1 MSHPATLGG
10 IPGHGEIRCRK
21 PKGDGLA
28 TCQGFFECDLERRVA
43 LLRLS
48 QSAESVTFEGW
59 GYPAGGLPMEVI
71 GQVAITR
78 IPDMMKPRVQIKLM
92 PRGKRKL
99 GSALPRSPLK
109 SSENR

>member
-21 PKGDGLA
+21 PRGHGLA
-28 TCQGFFECDLERRVA
+28 TCQGFFECDPERRVA

-78 IPDMMKPRVQIKLM
+78 IPDMMKPRAVISLM
-92 PRGKRKL
+92 TAWKKKAG
-99 GSALPRSPLK
+99 
-109 SSENR
+109 